1 MAAIGLV
8 KQNMA
13 RKAEKA
19 LKEILDKADNNLNG
33 KVGLKEFTHILEAN
47 GVELSDEDLKEFA
60 VLADDAGE
68 ISKTDLIVQTKASKF
83 WKGYMEAKSK
93 PGALM
98 SKVNILIINIIVHI
112 HPQPLL
118 LTRMSEF
125 SFVVFPFSNVRSFKR
140 FSSFEDFKSNF
151 PSLNL
156 LLILEISKNR
166 EKRSLVNYLFF
177 LYLLAVSVV

>member
-19 LKEILDKADNNLNG
+19 LKEILDKADDNLNG
-33 KVGLKEFTHILEAN
+33 KVGLKEFIHILGAN
-47 GVELSDEDLKEFA
+47 GVEINEEDMKEFEA
-60 VLADDAGE
+60 LADAEGE

-98 SKVNILIINIIVHI
+98 SKVNTIC
-112 HPQPLL
+112 
-118 LTRMSEF
+118 
-125 SFVVFPFSNVRSFKR
+125 K
-140 FSSFEDFKSNF
+140 
-151 PSLNL
+151 
-156 LLILEISKNR
+156 
-166 EKRSLVNYLFF
+166 
-177 LYLLAVSVV
+177 

>member
-98 SKVNILIINIIVHI
+98 SKVNILIIKIIVHI

-118 LTRMSEF
+118 LTRMCEF
-125 SFVVFPFSNVRSFKR
+125 SFVIFPFSNVRSFKR

-151 PSLNL
+151 SSLTKPITNTRNL
-156 LLILEISKNR
+156 QEQR
-166 EKRSLVNYLFF
+166 EKVP
-177 LYLLAVSVV
+177 